1 MTVIS
6 NPEDLASF
14 CARQADADFVT
25 VDTEFL
31 RDTTYWPK
39 LCLIQVAGPEE
50 ATAID
55 PIAPGMDLAPLFE
68 LFRAKGVTKV
78 FHAARQDLEIFYHI
92 TGDLPSPVFDT
103 QVAAMVCG
111 FGDQVSY
118 EKLAGRLA
126 GARIDKSS
134 RFADWTRR
142 PLTPKLLNYALSD
155 VTHLRK
161 VYGKLTRKLERSGR
175 AGWLD
180 EEMAVLT
187 DPATYDLDPARA
199 WLRLKTRSHDRRYLA
214 VLREI
219 ATWRESEAQR
229 RDVPRNRVIRDE
241 QLYDIASNAPDT
253 TEALARTRG
262 LNMDFARGRLGHGL
276 LKAVKLALQLPPEAL
291 PEAPERD
298 DSESAPGPLIELLK
312 VLLKMKCEE
321 HDVAQ
326 KLLASTADL
335 ERIALDDDAEVPALH
350 GWRREVFGEDALALK
365 QGRLALA
372 AKGSRLKLVRLDAEL
387 ETA

>member
-1 MTVIS
+1 
-6 NPEDLASF
+6 
-14 CARQADADFVT
+14 
-25 VDTEFL
+25 
-31 RDTTYWPK
+31 
-39 LCLIQVAGPEE
+39 
-50 ATAID
+50 
-55 PIAPGMDLAPLFE
+55 
-68 LFRAKGVTKV
+68 V
-78 FHAARQDLEIFYHI
+78 FHAARQDLKIFYHI
-92 TGDLPSPVFDT
+92 TGDLPSPIFDT

-199 WLRLKTRSHDRRYLA
+199 WLRLKTRSRDRRYLA

-262 LNMDFARGRLGHGL
+262 LNMDFARGRLGQGL
-276 LKAVKLALQLPPEAL
+276 LKAVKSALQLPPEAL
-291 PEAPERD
+291 PEAPLRD

-372 AKGSRLKLVRLDAEL
+372 AKGNRLKLVRLDAEL